1 MMRSISV
8 GNYISVQG
16 MFVREAANGNI
27 VVRVGDKTFVGKP
40 VSH

>member
-16 MFVREAANGNI
+16 FFVREVEGGNI
-27 VVRVGDKTFVGKP
+27 VVRVGERTFEGKP
-40 VSH
+40 IS